1 MTWDGQALQMAHWLG
16 KYIANQYT
24 AHSQSIA
31 FNRMPHE
38 RPPSLDP
45 IAARRWG
52 ALPLVQA
59 SHQTAS
65 AASPWLHE
73 EVARRMEERLAFIRL
88 QPKSWVCWN
97 PLRAGLNILALLRRR
112 YPQAIGHLLADR
124 EAEMAWVQAKV
135 QAPWW
140 KPSTWFQSK
149 LKTAPLKPH
158 SMDLVWANM
167 LLHQAADPQALLA
180 EWHRVLAV
188 DGFLMFSCLGPDT
201 LKELR
206 TVYAKE
212 GWPMPSHE
220 FTDMHDWGD
229 MLVHAGF
236 AEPVMDME
244 KITLTYIN
252 PDKLVED
259 LRNLGRNFHV
269 SRFKGLRGKNWY
281 KNFQNAL
288 LSLAQKDSQG
298 RLALTFEVVY
308 GHALKPQPRIKVAS
322 QSEINL
328 DDMRQ
333 MLQNPLKKHD
343 QV

>member
-1 MTWDGQALQMAHWLG
+1 
-16 KYIANQYT
+16 
-24 AHSQSIA
+24 
-31 FNRMPHE
+31 
-38 RPPSLDP
+38 
-45 IAARRWG
+45 
-52 ALPLVQA
+52 
-59 SHQTAS
+59 
-65 AASPWLHE
+65 
-73 EVARRMEERLAFIRL
+73 MEERLEFIRL

-97 PLRAGLNILALLRRR
+97 PIRAGLNILALLQKR
-112 YPQAIGHLLADR
+112 YPQAIGHLSADR
-124 EAEMAWVQAKV
+124 QDEMAWVQANSS
-135 QAPWW
+135 APWW
-140 KPSTWFQSK
+140 RPSTWFQSK

-158 SMDLVWANM
+158 SMDMVWANM

-201 LKELR
+201 LQELR
-206 TVYAKE
+206 TVYARM

-244 KITLTYIN
+244 KITLTYVN
-252 PDKLVED
+252 PEKLVED
-259 LRNLGRNFHV
+259 LRRLGRNFHV
-269 SRFKGLRGKNWY
+269 SRFAGLRGKNWY

-288 LSLAQKDSQG
+288 LSLAQIDSEG

-308 GHALKPQPRIKVAS
+308 GHALKPQARVKITS

-333 MLQNPLKKHD
+333 MLQNPQKKHD